1 MNIIVGT
8 LLILSVVIASMKIAT
23 WSLPC
28 RIAVCIAWVLLT
40 AVCAGAVASLPVMT
54 VDDLADL
61 PLFKAGLWTE
71 SILIIAYC
79 LSEPSRGVVYRLLRP
94 FPGVMC
100 AFTFYLL
107 LAYSFTLMAD
117 CNFAVCGLA
126 VGAASGLLLFLLS
139 ATLRRLA
146 DNTLLTEILFATEI
160 TTLLLTCLI

>member
-8 LLILSVVIASMKIAT
+8 LLILCVVIAAMKIAT
-23 WSLPC
+23 WNLPC
-28 RIAVCIAWVLLT
+28 RIAVCATWCLLPF
-40 AVCAGAVASLPVMT
+40 VCAGEVASFPVMT

-61 PLFKAGLWTE
+61 PLFTAGLWTE
-71 SILIIAYC
+71 GILIIAYC
-79 LSEPSRGVVYRLLRP
+79 VSEPSRGVVYRLLRP
-94 FPGVMC
+94 YPGLMC
-100 AFTFYLL
+100 AFVFYLL

-126 VGAASGLLLFLLS
+126 VGATSGLVLLLLS
-139 ATLRRLA
+139 STLRRLA